1 MHMCVCVFVHLHI
14 SDIGR
19 YVNRCPWTQ
28 YAAILHMTSMRS
40 QFLLLL
46 KCSLKCCHEKCNG
59 MADHSRYTYR
69 YIHRYAVKT
78 LLADTSLKLVS
89 SFNEPF
95 LADTFSQNV
104 HSCIF
109 SLLLPKQKCPDKRGF
124 TKLYTEGR
132 TMKTISTPWDYPE
145 APTFLS
151 FRTQAHLH

>member
-1 MHMCVCVFVHLHI
+1 MRDSAEMLIYEYLYLKVKQTFLKYLAWTLGFCDALRCLCSVSGSASGSDSGCVFTTISQICICVCVFVHLHI

-69 YIHRYAVKT
+69 YIYRYAVKT
-78 LLADTSLKLVS
+78 LLADTSLKRVS
-89 SFNEPF
+89 SFNEP
-95 LADTFSQNV
+95 
-104 HSCIF
+104 
-109 SLLLPKQKCPDKRGF
+109 
-124 TKLYTEGR
+124 
-132 TMKTISTPWDYPE
+132 
-145 APTFLS
+145 S
-151 FRTQAHLH
+151 F